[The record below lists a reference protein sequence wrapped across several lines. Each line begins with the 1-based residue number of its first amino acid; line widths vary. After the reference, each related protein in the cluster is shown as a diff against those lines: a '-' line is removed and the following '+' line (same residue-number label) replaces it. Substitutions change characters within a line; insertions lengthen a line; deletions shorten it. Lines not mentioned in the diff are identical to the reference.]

1 MVKRNNKPATV
12 KTSKAVAKRSVA
24 EKTSSAP
31 KGSRDPAPR
40 LYRVWRRTAD
50 DESMHEII
58 VIASSA
64 EQAKDRALEHV
75 KATNAPGKGG
85 RSKADSKKLTEILSV
100 KTVNHRFCLEISKVP
115 VAAIKRIKMSR
126 LK

>member
-1 MVKRNNKPATV
+1 MVKLNPKTAGA
-12 KTSKAVAKRSVA
+12 KTSKA
-24 EKTSSAP
+24 AP
-31 KGSRDPAPR
+31 KGSAAVKAASASKGSRVSAPR
-40 LYRVWRRTAD
+40 LYRVWRRTAG

-64 EQAKDRALEHV
+64 EQAEERALEHV

-100 KTVNHRFCLEISKVP
+100 KAVNHRLCLEISTVP
-115 VAAIKRIKMSR
+115 VAAIKRIKMSK

>member
-1 MVKRNNKPATV
+1 
-12 KTSKAVAKRSVA
+12 
-24 EKTSSAP
+24 
-31 KGSRDPAPR
+31 
-40 LYRVWRRTAD
+40 
-50 DESMHEII
+50 MHEII

-64 EQAKDRALEHV
+64 EQAEERALEHV

-100 KTVNHRFCLEISKVP
+100 KAVNHGLCLEISTVP
-115 VAAIKRIKMSR
+115 VAAIKRIKVSK